1 MKLLEESAGEFDLVV
16 SDMIMPGKI
25 DGSALGRIG
34 RERKLEAQ
42 FRRALAAVA
51 SHSAL
56 TVGKHRPGELMH
68 YLLSVMALVGL
79 FAFPTL
85 VAAQELALKRV
96 MLSSGGLGY
105 FEYEAT
111 VEGDATLKLTVSLEQ
126 VDDVLKSLVVYDDKG
141 GVGGLSLP
149 GREPLAQ
156 AFKDLP
162 FDQES
167 LNSPAGLLSTLKGA
181 QVTVGGGRAI
191 SGRIVS
197 VQEETVTLGDG
208 KATTTRTR
216 VTLLTD
222 RGLQQFILEDAE
234 NLQFVDPVLR
244 EKVGQALLAI
254 QTNRAKEARTL
265 DLSMRGDGRRTV
277 RVAYIVEV
285 PVWKASYRLTLPADV
300 AAPRAAL
307 QGWATVENMSGQ
319 DWKNVELTLV
329 SGRPVAF
336 RQALYNAYYVARP
349 EVPIEVAGKLMPN
362 VDRGGVNAQNSLKPQ
377 APPPPPAPATAP
389 MQNRRYKAEQVETA
403 AGRAPSEIAAAA
415 DQVEATDAATQVVFK
430 FPRPV
435 SVDNGRT
442 LSIPI
447 IDRQVP
453 AMRLALYQAETAA
466 RNPLA
471 AIRMTNDGDT
481 GLPAGIITLY
491 ERDKAGAVAYVGDA
505 RLSAFPIGETRLLA
519 YALDEKI
526 VIEREAAQSDRLA
539 TGTIAKG
546 ALQISRIARQT
557 TTYRVKGP
565 AKEPRQ
571 LIVVQ
576 RRLPGWTLVKPEA
589 KGVDLSEG
597 NYRIPF
603 QLPGGDQTQ
612 VFEVVQEQTQHQEL
626 RLLDASAD
634 QIRVFAEAR
643 EFDAKTREALAR
655 VLQLQANVAD
665 AQRRVTQADQE
676 RQQIVQEQSR
686 LRDNLSRVPSNSDLQ
701 RRYLATLDKQE
712 TELEAIAKRRAEG
725 EKAVEAARDAL
736 RNYVAQLG

>member
-1 MKLLEESAGEFDLVV
+1 MH
-16 SDMIMPGKI
+16 
-25 DGSALGRIG
+25 RI
-34 RERKLEAQ
+34 LSVI
-42 FRRALAAVA
+42 ALA
-51 SHSAL
+51 
-56 TVGKHRPGELMH
+56 G
-68 YLLSVMALVGL
+68 LL
-79 FAFPTL
+79 AFPTL
-85 VAAQELALKRV
+85 AAAQELALKRV

-111 VEGDATLKLTVSLEQ
+111 IEGDATLKLTVGLQQ

-167 LNSPAGLLSTLKGA
+167 LGSPAHLLSTLKGA
-181 QVTVGGGRAI
+181 QVTVGGSR
-191 SGRIVS
+191 SMTGRIVS
-197 VQEETVTLGDG
+197 VQEETVALGDG
-208 KATTTRTR
+208 KATTARTR

-234 NLQFVDPVLR
+234 NLQFADASLR
-244 EKVGQALLAI
+244 DKVGQALLAI

-265 DLSMRGDGRRTV
+265 DLAMRGEGRRTV

-285 PVWKASYRLTLPADV
+285 PVWKASYRLTLGADPT
-300 AAPRAAL
+300 APRSGL
-307 QGWATVENMSGQ
+307 QGWATVENLSGQ

-336 RQALYNAYYVARP
+336 RQALYNAYYVVRP
-349 EVPIEVAGKLMPN
+349 EVPIEVAGRLMPG
-362 VDRGGVNAQNSLKPQ
+362 VDRGGVDAARQRAKEV
-377 APPPPPAPATAP
+377 PPPPPAPATAP
-389 MQNRRYKAEQVETA
+389 MQNRRYQSETAA
-403 AGRAPSEIAAAA
+403 AGRAPAEIAAAA

-430 FPRPV
+430 FPRAV
-435 SVDNGRT
+435 TVDNGRT

-453 AMRLALYQAETAA
+453 AIRLALYQADAA
-466 RNPLA
+466 SRNPLA
-471 AIRMTNDGDT
+471 AIRLTNDGDT
-481 GLPAGIITLY
+481 GLPPGIITLY
-491 ERDKAGAVAYVGDA
+491 ERDRAGAVAYVGDA

-526 VIEREAAQSDRLA
+526 VVEREAAQTDRLA

-546 ALQISRIARQT
+546 ALQVSRIARQT

-571 LIVVQ
+571 LVVVQ
-576 RRLPGWTLVKPEA
+576 RRLPGWTLVNPDA
-589 KGVDLSEG
+589 KGVELSEG

-603 QLPGGDQTQ
+603 QLPGGDKTQ
-612 VFEVVQEQTQHQEL
+612 VFEVVQEQTQHQQL

-634 QIRVFAEAR
+634 QIRIYVDAR
-643 EFDAKTREALAR
+643 EFDARTREALTR
-655 VLQLQANVAD
+655 VLQLQATVAD
-665 AQRRVTQADQE
+665 AQRRLTQADQE

-686 LRDNLSRVPSNSDLQ
+686 LRDNLARVPANSDLQ
-701 RRYLATLDKQE
+701 RRYLATLDRQE
-712 TELEAIAKRRAEG
+712 SELEAIAKRRAEAD
-725 EKAVEAARDAL
+725 KAVEAAREAL
-736 RNYVAQLG
+736 RSYVAQLG